1 MKDLA
6 SQRCINH
13 PHREAAARCPE
24 CGRFFCRECVVEH
37 DTRVLC
43 ASCLA
48 KLTRPAR
55 KKRFRFFGLLT
66 RTAQVVLG
74 FAILWLFFYYL
85 GRILLAIPSS
95 FHEGTV
101 WQGL

>member
-1 MKDLA
+1 MIALTT
-6 SQRCINH
+6 QRCANH

-37 DTRVLC
+37 ESRVLC

-48 KLTRPAR
+48 AVLQPPR
-55 KKRFRFFGLLT
+55 KGGL
-66 RTAQVVLG
+66 RVLG
-74 FAILWLFFYYL
+74 FLGRAARVVAGFLVLWFFFYYL
-85 GRILLAIPSS
+85 GRILLAIPTS

-101 WQGL
+101 WTGF

>member
-1 MKDLA
+1 MMDL
-6 SQRCINH
+6 STRRCHNH

-37 DTRVLC
+37 EARVLC

-48 KLTRPAR
+48 TLLQPSR
-55 KKRFRFFGLLT
+55 KRGLRVLGLLG
-66 RTAQVVLG
+66 RAARVAGG
-74 FAILWLFFYYL
+74 FLLLWLFFYYL
-85 GRILLAIPSS
+85 GRILLAIPTS

-101 WQGL
+101 WKDF